1 MATIPSKPSDIVTTT
16 PADTDSSKDTA
27 SAIRSKASSTQALI
41 TWLQAVIGSV
51 STGQPDLVTRI
62 HTAFFGLFKAAVS
75 ATDTVNDYLESK
87 ILAGSNITITK
98 NNAGA
103 NENLTISASVS
114 ASGSTATLTEAVS
127 SGDKL
132 ETFFDYS
139 TDTIKARAMRELKF
153 VLGDTVVASISSNIR
168 ILSSG
173 QYVYMFWVN
182 STTLYAIIG
191 MFDTNFEK
199 VTWGTVQSTS
209 TGVALTSNV
218 CAAFLNST
226 DIRVIFGTASETK
239 QIRMYN
245 ISGLNFTL
253 GTQTTWGASSPANCT
268 NIEAVN
274 INGYINTVAIA
285 SGTAYFA
292 KDSSGSG
299 GTFATTIS
307 VTSVTELL
315 KIQPI
320 ASASSNEAI
329 MTYLKSDGI
338 YTKVIN
344 ITAST
349 SGSEVAIKSL
359 AMVTGSMT
367 QISATEYIYAYVAAS
382 ATGTVRSYAR
392 AVTLSS
398 TFPYTLTWGTEID
411 IGFGYQVASTGAT
424 FKGLEIITPS
434 TKFAIVISNAIST
447 PLQEPYL
454 LSGVV
459 IDISGTTLTKIK
471 TYLLADRM
479 TYRSASFKWL
489 ANNILKIENG
499 VYAMTCLGT
508 NGLPLGVLKPLD
520 FNLALSGG
528 SAGTSISI
536 SPTIRR

>member
-16 PADTDSSKDTA
+16 PADTDSSKNTA
-27 SAIRSKASSTQALI
+27 SAIRSKASATQALI

-51 STGQPDLVTRI
+51 STGENDLVTRI
-62 HTAFFGLFKAAVS
+62 ATALSGLFKLKVTS
-75 ATDTVNDYLESK
+75 ADTTGDYLQSK
-87 ILAGSNITITK
+87 LVAGSNITITK

-103 NENLTISASVS
+103 NETLTIAASVS

-139 TDTIKARAMRELKF
+139 TDTIKARAMRELKY
-153 VLGDTVVASISSNIR
+153 VLGDAVIASISSNVR

-218 CAAFLNST
+218 SPAFRNST

-245 ISGLNFTL
+245 ISGLNFEL

-307 VTSVTELL
+307 VTNVTELL

-329 MTYLKSDGI
+329 ITYLKSDGI

-359 AMVTGSMT
+359 GMATGSMT
-367 QISATEYIYAYVAAS
+367 QISATEYIYAYVAN
-382 ATGTVRSYAR
+382 ATPYRAYAR

-411 IGFGYQVASTGAT
+411 IGFGQQVANGGTNY
-424 FKGLEIITPS
+424 KGLEIITPS

-447 PLQEPYL
+447 PMQAPYL

-471 TYLLADRM
+471 TYLLSDRM
-479 TYRSASFKWL
+479 TYSSSSFRWL
-489 ANNILKIENG
+489 ANNVLKIENN
-499 VYAMTCLGT
+499 VYAMTCLGG
-508 NGLPLGVLKPLD
+508 GLPLGVLKPLD
-520 FNLALSGG
+520 FNLALAGG
-528 SAGTSISI
+528 SEGANISI